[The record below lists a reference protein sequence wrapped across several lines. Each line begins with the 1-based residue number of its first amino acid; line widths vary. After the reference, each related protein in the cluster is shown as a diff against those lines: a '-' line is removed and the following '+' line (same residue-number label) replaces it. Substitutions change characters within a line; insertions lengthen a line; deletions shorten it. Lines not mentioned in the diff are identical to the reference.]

1 MMTGFF
7 TSEGEPALSVHVA
20 GPAGNLDVD
29 AVIDTGF
36 NGDLTLPHNQIEALG
51 LPEATVSEVTLADG
65 RVRDVPLYDGKAL
78 LSGVTR
84 EVFVAEAPTMPLVGT
99 GLLQGFSLHI
109 EFQVQGTVQVE
120 PLPTSTS

>member
-1 MMTGFF
+1 MTGFF
-7 TSEGEPALSVHVA
+7 TSEGEPSLSVHVA

-36 NGDLTLPHNQIEALG
+36 NGEITLPRGKIDTLG
-51 LPEATVSEVTLADG
+51 LPEATVTEVTLADG
-65 RVRDVPLYDGKAL
+65 RVQDVPLYEAKAL
-78 LSGVTR
+78 LSDATR

-109 EFQVQGTVQVE
+109 EFQADGTVQVE
-120 PLPTSTS
+120 PLSPSS

>member
-1 MMTGFF
+1 MTGFF
-7 TSEGEPALSVHVA
+7 TPDGEPAFSVHVT

-36 NGDLTLPHNQIEALG
+36 NGDLTLPHNQIDTLG
-51 LPEATVSEVTLADG
+51 LPEATVTEVTLADG
-65 RVRDVPLYDGKAL
+65 RVRDVPLYDAKAL

-84 EVFVAEAPTMPLVGT
+84 EVFVAEAPTMPLIGT

-109 EFQVQGTVQVE
+109 EFQSEGTIQVD
-120 PLPTSTS
+120 PLSSSS

>member
-7 TSEGEPALSVHVA
+7 TSDGEPALSVHVA

-36 NGDLTLPHNQIEALG
+36 NGELTLPREQIESLG
-51 LPEATVSEVTLADG
+51 LPEATVTEVTLADG
-65 RVRDVPLYDGKAL
+65 RVRDVPLHDANAL
-78 LSGVTR
+78 LPGVTR

-109 EFQVQGTVQVE
+109 EFQAEGTIQVE
-120 PLPTSTS
+120 PLSSSS